1 VEAAQDQLMEDDDL
15 AVAYAAALDR
25 VLRRARLMAP
35 DQMPALAA
43 EGARCLGAATT
54 VMWLVDYE
62 QSSLVPLLGPA
73 GAPDRAHLS
82 VDGSLAGRAFRA
94 VELVETDAV
103 DGRRLWV
110 PLLEGVERLGVL
122 EVAVPNDGSPL
133 SEGLRTAFADLAH
146 LLAELL
152 VSKSTYTDHYEW
164 FRRRQ
169 AMVLPAEMQHRLLP
183 PLTFGTSRVVI
194 SGLLAPAYEVGGDA
208 FDYALNGNL
217 AHVAVFDAVGH
228 GLQASL
234 LANLAV
240 SCYRNSR
247 RAGLDLADAA
257 AMIDGA
263 LDEMFG
269 GERFVTALLGQL
281 DIDTG
286 LFRWIN
292 AGHPT
297 PMLLRGAQVVKE
309 LEGPPSLPLGI
320 NALSGA
326 DGAFPVS
333 SESLQPGDR
342 LLLLTDGVDE
352 ARTEDG
358 AFFGR
363 TRLAEFAAREA
374 ASGLATPE
382 VMRRLQQAIL
392 RHQTGRLQDDATTL
406 FVEWLGGHEDRL
418 TP

>member
-1 VEAAQDQLMEDDDL
+1 MDARQDRLLEDPEL
-15 AVAYAAALDR
+15 AVAYAAALDT

-35 DQMPALAA
+35 DQMPALAGEA
-43 EGARCLGAATT
+43 ARCLGAATT
-54 VMWLVDYE
+54 VLWLVDYE

-73 GAPDRAHLS
+73 GTPRAHLS

-133 SEGLRTAFADLAH
+133 PEGLRTAFTELAH

-152 VSKSTYTDHYEW
+152 TSKSAYTDHYEW

-247 RAGLDLADAA
+247 RAGLDLAHAA
-257 AMIDGA
+257 AMVDGA
-263 LDEMFG
+263 LDDMFG

-309 LEGPPSLPLGI
+309 LDGPPSLPLGL
-320 NALSGA
+320 NCLSAGDEPFA
-326 DGAFPVS
+326 VS

-406 FVEWLGGHEDRL
+406 FVEWLGGDEDRL

>member
-1 VEAAQDQLMEDDDL
+1 MNPDL
-15 AVAYAAALDR
+15 AAAYAAALDA
-25 VLRRARLMAP
+25 VLRGSHLMAP
-35 DQMPALAA
+35 DSIAVLATQ
-43 EGARCLGAATT
+43 GAGHLGAETA
-54 VMWLVDYE
+54 VLWLVDYE
-62 QSSLVPLLGPA
+62 QILLRPVLGPP
-73 GAPDRAHLS
+73 GQPHETLS
-82 VDGSLAGRAFRA
+82 VDGSVAGRAFRA
-94 VELVETDAV
+94 SELVETDAV
-103 DGRRLWV
+103 GGRRLWV
-110 PLLEGVERLGVL
+110 PLLDGVERLGVL
-122 EVAVPNDGSPL
+122 ELGIPGSGAPLDDDLRVAF
-133 SEGLRTAFADLAH
+133 TQLAH

-152 VSKSTYTDHYEW
+152 VSNSAYTDHYEW
-164 FRRRQ
+164 FRRGA
-169 AMVLPAEMQHRLLP
+169 AMSLPAEMQHRLLP
-183 PLTFGTSRVVI
+183 PLTFGTDRIVL
-194 SGLLAPAYEVGGDA
+194 SGLLAPAYDVGGDA
-208 FDYALNGNL
+208 FDYALNGRI

-247 RAGLDLADAA
+247 RAGLDLGHTAA
-257 AMIDGA
+257 AIDGA

-292 AGHPT
+292 AGHPAA
-297 PMLLRGAQVVKE
+297 MLLRDAQVVKE
-309 LEGPPSLPLGI
+309 LEGEPSLPLGI
-320 NALSGA
+320 NGLSGTGTGV
-326 DGAFPVS
+326 GAFPVS

-382 VMRRLQQAIL
+382 VMRRLQHAVL
-392 RHQTGRLQDDATTL
+392 RHQVGKLQDDATTL
-406 FVEWLGGHEDRL
+406 FVEWLTGDTDQL
-418 TP
+418 TPL

>member
-1 VEAAQDQLMEDDDL
+1 MDAPIDEPTDDAL
-15 AVAYAAALDR
+15 PVAYAAALDT
-25 VLRRARLMAP
+25 VLRRAHLMAP

-43 EGARCLGAATT
+43 EGARLLGAATA
-54 VMWLVDYE
+54 VIWLVDYE
-62 QSSLVPLLGPA
+62 QAALGSLLGLA
-73 GAPDRAHLS
+73 GAPRAHLS
-82 VDGSLAGRAFRA
+82 VDGSVAGRAFRA
-94 VELVETDAV
+94 VELVETDAA

-110 PLLEGVERLGVL
+110 PLLAGVERLGVL
-122 EVAVPNDGSPL
+122 EVAVPGDGTPL
-133 SEGLRTAFADLAH
+133 PEDLRQAFSELAH
-146 LLAELL
+146 LLAVLL
-152 VSKSTYTDHYEW
+152 VSNSAYTDHYEW
-164 FRRRQ
+164 FRRNQ

-208 FDYALNGNL
+208 FDYALNGNV

-234 LANLAV
+234 LAHLAV

-247 RAGLDLADAA
+247 RAGLDLSHAA
-257 AMIDGA
+257 AMIDSA

-281 DIDTG
+281 DIDSG
-286 LFRWIN
+286 VFRWIN
-292 AGHPT
+292 AGHPAA
-297 PMLLRGAQVVKE
+297 MLLRGAQVVKE
-309 LEGPPSLPLGI
+309 LEGEPSLPLGL
-320 NALSGA
+320 NNLSG
-326 DGAFPVS
+326 DGISFPVS

-358 AFFGR
+358 EFFGR

-382 VMRRLQQAIL
+382 VMRRLLQAIL
-392 RHQTGRLQDDATTL
+392 RHQTGQLQDDATTL
-406 FVEWLGGHEDRL
+406 FVEWLRGDEDRIL
-418 TP
+418 P